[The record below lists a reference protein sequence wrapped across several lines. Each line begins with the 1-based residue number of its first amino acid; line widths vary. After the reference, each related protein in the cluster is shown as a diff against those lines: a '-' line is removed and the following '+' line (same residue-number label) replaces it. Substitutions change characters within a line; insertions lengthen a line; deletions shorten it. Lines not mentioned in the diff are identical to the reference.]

1 MRVMERFIKSKLLKA
16 DLVEIDRQFEDSG
29 FKNMSS
35 IVLVKQA
42 FVVIANLVDFELT
55 VRSIYAENRDL
66 SAIYAKASKE
76 FEFAKYLRNKF
87 VGHIKPELLDKAI
100 EWKPELRY
108 MLKGTDKPEVMF
120 MYNLWVLETA
130 INTYVK
136 PDGSHKVFESET
148 DLVYPPDLKRFL
160 IFLAHVVKSGIEYL
174 NALSLVLG
182 DRVEMLDPTQQE
194 IEHWRKAAI
203 TDFEFI
209 RK

>member
-1 MRVMERFIKSKLLKA
+1 MDQFIKSKLLKA

-29 FKNMSS
+29 FKDMSS

-42 FVVIANLVDFELT
+42 FVAIANLVDFELT

-66 SAIYAKASKE
+66 SAIYANASKE

-87 VGHIKPELLDKAI
+87 IGHIKPELLEKAI

-108 MLKGTDKPEVMF
+108 VLKDTDKPEVMF

-136 PDGSHKVFESET
+136 PDGNHKLFESKT

-160 IFLAHVVKSGIEYL
+160 VFLTHVVKSGIEYL
-174 NALSLVLG
+174 EALSLVLG
-182 DRVEMLDPTQQE
+182 NKIEILDPAQQDL
-194 IEHWRKAAI
+194 EHWLTAGK